1 MVCLL
6 AGYMVGLRGTLA
18 GSPPEWGPPTSL
30 LCVRP
35 AQPSAMLPFWPCPG
49 SCHASCPEGEDS
61 RLTLQMEGRWIE
73 QVQPLILESSQKS
86 DTNSNS
92 SSYLRCRS
100 CRRRGF
106 NLWVREIPWRRK
118 WQPTPVFSPGESHGQ
133 RSLVGYSPRD
143 RKESDT
149 TEWLHFTSLQS
160 LQYQGLAEYIIRLH
174 YIRSEN

>member
-106 NLWVREIPWRRK
+106 NPWVREIPWRRK

-133 RSLVGYSPRD
+133 RMSKNVLYPHNGLLFD
-143 RKESDT
+143 CKKERNSDT
-149 TEWLHFTSLQS
+149 GYNVWTVRTL
-160 LQYQGLAEYIIRLH
+160 Y
-174 YIRSEN
+174 